1 MADASCGLL
10 LVNKPAGVTSHDV
23 VNAMRR
29 RFNTRRVGHAGTL
42 DPFATGLLVILL
54 GRATRLQRYMLHL
67 PKTYRVVARMGW
79 RSSTG
84 DRDGELEHTGNLPTD
99 PQLPEGE
106 LELPVPAYSAI
117 KVDGRRLYQ
126 RARAGEV
133 FEPPVRTMVVYR
145 AQRMALAGEFA
156 TFELDCSGGTYV
168 RSVVE
173 TLDRYRRVYPPRGEW
188 IFPPRRDPHRALDVS
203 VVQKIYGGAKRAAGV
218 QKHGGIHALR
228 HAFATHTLEL
238 GCDLPSLQRML
249 GHTDVTTTMRYLHVT
264 TGTIAQRV
272 SPLDQLVLVQPVPRR

>member
-67 PKTYRVVARMGW
+67 PKTYRVVARLGW

-84 DRDGELEHTGNLPTD
+84 DLDGELEHTGNLATD

-117 KVDGRRLYQ
+117 KVDGKRLYQ

-145 AQRMALAGEFA
+145 AQRMALAGELA
-156 TFELDCSGGTYV
+156 TFVLDCSGGTYV

-173 TLDRYRRVYPPRGEW
+173 TLGDAYCEELERAAIGAMRLEDADDERVLDPLVGLGHLDR
-188 IFPPRRDPHRALDVS
+188 RALDRGQALDMVHGKLIAHECGDDRP
-203 VVQKIYGGAKRAAGV
+203 VAVTCDDVLLGVGTARADGLRGETMLAGSPAELDALIAGV
-218 QKHGGIHALR
+218 TA
-228 HAFATHTLEL
+228 
-238 GCDLPSLQRML
+238 
-249 GHTDVTTTMRYLHVT
+249 
-264 TGTIAQRV
+264 
-272 SPLDQLVLVQPVPRR
+272 